1 MFGAIERRMSESTT
15 TKSDVSIMK
24 FNTKNTQTNSIH
36 WEIRIKN
43 TLVKCGE
50 SYDGIGDKMIGTV
63 KELCHTVVASGPE
76 ETNMVYTCIAETMAE
91 CICTLPY
98 KTGIYAGLTA
108 LMSTSLMEAAP
119 LAAEANVSIRIIK
132 LCVEIFLSE
141 FEKSNFHLCKNA
153 LLFFTELANFY
164 VIDSSQ
170 LFAIYSIILQTGSS
184 IEDTFSYNGVS
195 HHSFV
200 LFSIVAYTI
209 PYIRD
214 EIRFSEDQGEIFND
228 QKGEYT
234 YTSILREMDA
244 FYNSNLLGYLEFLD
258 KLLLEICGERL
269 VMKNNYENPFK
280 KYWGKLLEWQN
291 QGYPR
296 IQSILRFYRSK
307 VFSTYSS
314 QIPVLK
320 DCINLFDFEKIK
332 AGRITKYLPSLLV
345 RFPRTDFLGINEY
358 LTIHIMD
365 NVLISFMESPYE
377 SARQL
382 LKLPIT
388 APSYDICLSICLW
401 NALLNPYTLFST
413 AYMNLVTVNLI
424 KLQGSF
430 LRNVW
435 APIWLKGIVDVY
447 IEQPWTCSEFEQD
460 KLFFRETLGADNF
473 DIQSGLGA
481 DEVNSQEDGKSN
493 DINDKKM
500 NVDSTVPTNIVIN
513 YKIFPSIYYL
523 SVGMLKIAKKHIAY
537 ILALCDADTIHL
549 LKKILWE
556 NKTFGFAVF
565 EMDNSF
571 VQGFISLIVNNMC
584 RLLLPQTLKNIPNEE
599 FQKIARNFLISS
611 DSAIIPKFF
620 GQLREFN
627 KLRELLVFKLNS
639 DVEVEKQNIL
649 IVEYLRAL
657 VGQKIFCKTDPDED
671 DEIAKRYEERRELS
685 EKVVWSDYK
694 TLKRRCT
701 EYTET
706 KTCVTE
712 ESQISNLWS
721 AESLFDLLLVTI
733 LYQGDKSMSHL
744 SRLFAN
750 YKSSI
755 SLFWKIAEEE
765 TESQEYESK
774 VNSLPTNQFTFCVRR
789 GTIGVLEII
798 NNGKV
803 VIPNKKEIAESSC
816 TEVSDSRLSL
826 IAELRLLCILFVL
839 WGGIMESDLNL
850 CMGNYTNKV
859 RIVIFSAINEGA
871 ISTST
876 VSKFLAYILSS
887 KNFILSLFDI
897 IDTGKRYQLFIEYF
911 ELLTDLLD
919 RELAIQELK
928 REKKQDNATNIEDES
943 EILSEDKE
951 LHESTSNLLTISN
964 MSFLELISDVILILL
979 HETEKRVDEQIS
991 KPFDSLILEV
1001 ATFLCVRFGFWLQD
1015 IVESNNVRL
1024 SEFPSVF
1031 GVLKRFYDK
1040 GLGHILFYTNSNLK
1054 FRSLSNFRKRLEEEI
1069 KHHH

>member
-1 MFGAIERRMSESTT
+1 MFGAIGRRMSESTT
-15 TKSDVSIMK
+15 AKSDVSIMK
-24 FNTKNTQTNSIH
+24 FNTKNTQTNSVH
-36 WEIRIKN
+36 WEIRIKDA
-43 TLVKCGE
+43 LVKCGE
-50 SYDGIGDKMIGTV
+50 SYDGIGNKMIETV
-63 KELCHTVVASGPE
+63 KELCHTIVASGPE

-141 FEKSNFHLCKNA
+141 FEKSNFHLCKNT

-170 LFAIYSIILQTGSS
+170 LFAIYNIILQTGSS

-195 HHSFV
+195 HHSFI
-200 LFSIVAYTI
+200 LFSIVAYTL

-214 EIRFSEDQGEIFND
+214 EIRFLEDKGEIFNG
-228 QKGEYT
+228 QKEEYT
-234 YTSILREMDA
+234 YAGILREMDA

-280 KYWGKLLEWQN
+280 KYWEKLLEWQN

-296 IQSILRFYRSK
+296 IQSILRFYRSE
-307 VFSTYSS
+307 VVSIYSS
-314 QIPVLK
+314 QIPILK
-320 DCINLFDFEKIK
+320 DCINLSDFEKIK
-332 AGRITKYLPSLLV
+332 TGCITKYLPSLLV
-345 RFPRTDFLGINEY
+345 RFPRTDFLDISEY

-365 NVLISFMESPYE
+365 NILISFMESPYE

-382 LKLPIT
+382 LKLPII

-430 LRNVW
+430 LKNVW
-435 APIWLKGIVDVY
+435 APIWLKGIVDIY
-447 IEQPWTCSEFEQD
+447 IEQPWTLGFEFEKD
-460 KLFFRETLGADNF
+460 KLFFKGTLGADNF
-473 DIQSGLGA
+473 SIQSGLGV

-493 DINDKKM
+493 DIDDKKM
-500 NVDSTVPTNIVIN
+500 NVDPISPTNIVIN

-523 SVGMLKIAKKHIAY
+523 SVGMLKIAKRHIAY
-537 ILALCDADTIHL
+537 ILALCDTDTTQL

-556 NKTFGFAVF
+556 NETFGFAIF

-584 RLLLPQTLKNIPNEE
+584 RLLLPQTLRSIPNEQ
-599 FQKIARNFLISS
+599 FQKIARKFLISS

-620 GQLREFN
+620 DQLREFN
-627 KLRELLVFKLNS
+627 KLRELLLFKLNS

-649 IVEYLRAL
+649 IVEYLRTL
-657 VGQKIFCKTDPDED
+657 VGQKILSKTDPDED
-671 DEIAKRYEERRELS
+671 NEVAKRYEERIELS
-685 EKVVWSDYK
+685 DKIVCGDYR
-694 TLKRRCT
+694 TSKRRCT
-701 EYTET
+701 ESTET

-712 ESQISNLWS
+712 ESQISNVWS

-733 LYQGDKSMSHL
+733 LYQGNKSMSHL

-755 SLFWKIAEEE
+755 SLFWKIAEEG

-774 VNSLPTNQFTFCVRR
+774 VNSLPTSQFTSCVRR

-803 VIPNKKEIAESSC
+803 VISNREE
-816 TEVSDSRLSL
+816 

-839 WGGIMESDLNL
+839 WGGITESDLSF
-850 CMGNYTNKV
+850 CMGNYTNKI
-859 RIVIFSAINEGA
+859 RIVIFSAINEGTT
-871 ISTST
+871 STST

-887 KNFILSLFDI
+887 KNFILSLFNI
-897 IDTGKRYQLFIEYF
+897 IDIGKRYQLFIEYF

-928 REKKQDNATNIEDES
+928 RERKQDNTTNIEDES
-943 EILSEDKE
+943 KTLSEDKE
-951 LHESTSNLLTISN
+951 LYESTSDLLTISN
-964 MSFLELISDVILILL
+964 MSFSELISDIILILL

-991 KPFDSLILEV
+991 KLFDSLILEV

-1031 GVLKRFYDK
+1031 GILKKFYEK
-1040 GLGHILFYTNSNLK
+1040 NLGHILFYTNSNLK
-1054 FRSLSNFRKRLEEEI
+1054 FRSLSNFRKRLEEEM